1 MTIIDLFKANESMK
15 PMKLIQTPH
24 QENTYN
30 MSPYVSQHGIPAQME
45 INEVVSLLSSSPRKF
60 NFLSEAP
67 FIYELITMTLLATL
81 KVHCPLCLKII
92 RCKLLLCHY
101 INIIKSFYIWPRS
114 ILNYKTKQYLFNST
128 YIFFNVVLFKLLI
141 KENHRKVIQV
151 MMQFMWNTST
161 RKKL

>member
-45 INEVVSLLSSSPRKF
+45 IHEVVSLLSSSPRKF

-92 RCKLLLCHY
+92 RCNY
-101 INIIKSFYIWPRS
+101 FYAIISNIIKSFYIWPRS
-114 ILNYKTKQYLFNST
+114 ILNSKTKQYLFNST
-128 YIFFNVVLFKLLI
+128 YIFFI
-141 KENHRKVIQV
+141 
-151 MMQFMWNTST
+151 
-161 RKKL
+161 

>member
-1 MTIIDLFKANESMK
+1 MPSYLPLYRKALIVIENGDKVGLLINDNHIDLFKANESMK

-101 INIIKSFYIWPRS
+101 IKHNKIV
-114 ILNYKTKQYLFNST
+114 LYLAP
-128 YIFFNVVLFKLLI
+128 
-141 KENHRKVIQV
+141 
-151 MMQFMWNTST
+151 
-161 RKKL
+161 

>member
-1 MTIIDLFKANESMK
+1 
-15 PMKLIQTPH
+15 
-24 QENTYN
+24 
-30 MSPYVSQHGIPAQME
+30 MSPYVSQLGIPAQME

-101 INIIKSFYIWPRS
+101 IKHINKIV
-114 ILNYKTKQYLFNST
+114 LYLAP
-128 YIFFNVVLFKLLI
+128 
-141 KENHRKVIQV
+141 
-151 MMQFMWNTST
+151 
-161 RKKL
+161 

>member
-1 MTIIDLFKANESMK
+1 MQFHVYLDIFIRMIIYFFELDILTWCCFKFISSTLQKSTHCHWKRWQSWFTNKYMTIIDLFKANESMK

-24 QENTYN
+24 QENTNN
-30 MSPYVSQHGIPAQME
+30 MSPYVSQLGIPAQME
-45 INEVVSLLSSSPRKF
+45 INEVVSLLSSSLRKF

-101 INIIKSFYIWPRS
+101 IKHIIKSF
-114 ILNYKTKQYLFNST
+114 
-128 YIFFNVVLFKLLI
+128 
-141 KENHRKVIQV
+141 
-151 MMQFMWNTST
+151 
-161 RKKL
+161 

>member
-81 KVHCPLCLKII
+81 KVTVPC
-92 RCKLLLCHY
+92 
-101 INIIKSFYIWPRS
+101 
-114 ILNYKTKQYLFNST
+114 
-128 YIFFNVVLFKLLI
+128 V
-141 KENHRKVIQV
+141 
-151 MMQFMWNTST
+151 
-161 RKKL
+161 

>member
-1 MTIIDLFKANESMK
+1 MTIIDLFKANES
-15 PMKLIQTPH
+15 MKLIQTPH

-67 FIYELITMTLLATL
+67 FIYELISMTLLATL

-101 INIIKSFYIWPRS
+101 IKHIIKPFYIWPRS
-114 ILNYKTKQYLFNST
+114 ILNSKTKQYLFNST
-128 YIFFNVVLFKLLI
+128 FIFLMLFCL
-141 KENHRKVIQV
+141 
-151 MMQFMWNTST
+151 SC
-161 RKKL
+161 

>member
-1 MTIIDLFKANESMK
+1 
-15 PMKLIQTPH
+15 
-24 QENTYN
+24 

-45 INEVVSLLSSSPRKF
+45 INEVVSLLSSFPRKF

-101 INIIKSFYIWPRS
+101 IKHNKIV
-114 ILNYKTKQYLFNST
+114 LYLAP
-128 YIFFNVVLFKLLI
+128 
-141 KENHRKVIQV
+141 
-151 MMQFMWNTST
+151 
-161 RKKL
+161 

>member
-92 RCKLLLCHY
+92 RCNY
-101 INIIKSFYIWPRS
+101 FYAIISNIIKSFYIWPRS
-114 ILNYKTKQYLFNST
+114 ILNSKTKQYLFNST
-128 YIFFNVVLFKLLI
+128 YIFLMLFCL
-141 KENHRKVIQV
+141 
-151 MMQFMWNTST
+151 SC
-161 RKKL
+161 